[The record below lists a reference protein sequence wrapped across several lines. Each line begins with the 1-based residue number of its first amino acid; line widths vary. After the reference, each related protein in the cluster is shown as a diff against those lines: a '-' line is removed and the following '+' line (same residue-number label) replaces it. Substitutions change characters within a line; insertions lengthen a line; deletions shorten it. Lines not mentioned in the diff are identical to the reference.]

1 MRVKLPSA
9 IIEICRTLSEAGFQ
23 AYVVG
28 GALRDAL
35 LGLTPHDWDITT
47 DALPDEVEAPF
58 PKTIPTGKEFGTITV
73 LYEGQPVELTTM
85 RQEGRYSDKRRPDMV
100 VFTKDIILD
109 LARRDFTVNAM
120 AYNPITEKFVDPFK
134 GRLHLK
140 IRRLVCV
147 GDPKERFSEDPLRML
162 RLIRFQAVLGF
173 KVAKKT
179 ARGITP
185 RLIKV
190 VSAERIGQELAKL
203 LLGDHLVPAFELF
216 FTSGLLAEVIPELA
230 ACAGV
235 NQGEQH
241 SYDVLGHSILA
252 CQRIPPELHLRWAAL
267 LHDIGKPATKAE
279 NGRVRFHGHDQL
291 GAEMTEHILR
301 RLRFSSELVQR
312 VSHLVR
318 FHMYPMGPHMTDK
331 AIRHMIA
338 KVGRAHIFDL
348 IALRQ
353 ADISAM
359 YVNPVQAVRFLTELR
374 SRVQEVLDAETALT
388 VQDLAVNGHDIMMEL
403 GMGPGPKV
411 GQLLEQLL
419 EVVIDD
425 PSQNNRSALLAAAQR
440 FFSAD
445 HKP

>member
-1 MRVKLPSA
+1 MLLAAHCES
-9 IIEICRTLSEAGFQ
+9 F
-23 AYVVG
+23 
-28 GALRDAL
+28 

-47 DALPDEVEAPF
+47 DALPDEVEALF

-173 KVAKKT
+173 KVAKKK

-203 LLGDHLVPAFELF
+203 
-216 FTSGLLAEVIPELA
+216 
-230 ACAGV
+230 
-235 NQGEQH
+235 
-241 SYDVLGHSILA
+241 
-252 CQRIPPELHLRWAAL
+252 RWR
-267 LHDIGKPATKAE
+267 P
-279 NGRVRFHGHDQL
+279 
-291 GAEMTEHILR
+291 
-301 RLRFSSELVQR
+301 SS
-312 VSHLVR
+312 SC
-318 FHMYPMGPHMTDK
+318 F
-331 AIRHMIA
+331 
-338 KVGRAHIFDL
+338 
-348 IALRQ
+348 
-353 ADISAM
+353 
-359 YVNPVQAVRFLTELR
+359 
-374 SRVQEVLDAETALT
+374 
-388 VQDLAVNGHDIMMEL
+388 
-403 GMGPGPKV
+403 
-411 GQLLEQLL
+411 
-419 EVVIDD
+419 
-425 PSQNNRSALLAAAQR
+425 
-440 FFSAD
+440 
-445 HKP
+445 